1 LRAIRS
7 RVFRVTGPAVRVVPR
22 TGHPAHAHLQRAE
35 RCHHRLS
42 HHGGRPHDRRAGRT
56 GGAHGGPDHGAPA
69 RARAG
74 VGGLVAAGRRARPHR
89 QGPVAAVTAWR
100 VPRLLIGAAVLVIGG
115 IACVLLGL
123 DAAAEMPLNAD
134 RFSTLLGSGLG
145 GLALILTGAGLVAVD
160 GQRRLAQRRARAQQ
174 ELYEALA
181 ELASAVSPPVSP
193 PVSLPAVAP
202 APVRRRRRAT

>member
-1 LRAIRS
+1 
-7 RVFRVTGPAVRVVPR
+7 
-22 TGHPAHAHLQRAE
+22 
-35 RCHHRLS
+35 
-42 HHGGRPHDRRAGRT
+42 
-56 GGAHGGPDHGAPA
+56 
-69 RARAG
+69 
-74 VGGLVAAGRRARPHR
+74 
-89 QGPVAAVTAWR
+89 VTAWR